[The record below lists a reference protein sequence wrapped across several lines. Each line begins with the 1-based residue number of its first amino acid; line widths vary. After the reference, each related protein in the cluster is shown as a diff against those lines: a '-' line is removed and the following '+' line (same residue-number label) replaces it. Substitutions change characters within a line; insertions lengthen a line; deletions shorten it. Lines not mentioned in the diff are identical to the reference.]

1 MLIPTVQD
9 ENKFFDICSRLLK
22 DRIILLTGGIDERV
36 AEIVVA
42 ELLYLQSE
50 DPKKPISMY
59 INSPGGSVTDGL
71 AILDT
76 MHLISCPVHTY
87 CVGQC
92 ASMGAVLLAAGTKG
106 SRFALE
112 NSRVMVHMVSSG
124 AGGQILDIKK
134 QVEEADRLND
144 RLFELL
150 STYTGKTAKCLKS
163 ECDRDNFMSADEA
176 VKYGLV
182 DKVLSKK

>member
-9 ENKFFDICSRLLK
+9 DNKFFDINSRLLK
-22 DRIILLTGGIDERV
+22 DRIINFHGPVDERV
-36 AEIVVA
+36 AEIIVA

-76 MHLISCPVHTY
+76 MNLITCPVYTY

-92 ASMGAVLLAAGTKG
+92 ASMGAVLLAAGEKDH
-106 SRFALE
+106 RYALP

-150 STYTGKTAKCLKS
+150 AKYTGKDIKSLKKD
-163 ECDRDNFMSADEA
+163 CDRDKFMSAEEA

-182 DKVLSKK
+182 DKVLGK